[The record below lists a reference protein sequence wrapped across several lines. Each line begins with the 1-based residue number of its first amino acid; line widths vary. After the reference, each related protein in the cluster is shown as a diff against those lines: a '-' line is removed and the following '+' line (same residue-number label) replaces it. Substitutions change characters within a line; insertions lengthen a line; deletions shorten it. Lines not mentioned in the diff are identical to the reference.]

1 MKVRKNLE
9 AVFLAVA
16 FVAVPASFAAGKVQ
30 DMHAAKAAAIA
41 AAAAETH
48 VPVVVVTGH
57 RLSAAEKLAQN

>member
-16 FVAVPASFAAGKVQ
+16 FVAVPVSFAAEKVQ
-30 DMHAAKAAAIA
+30 DLHAAKAARIA
-41 AAAAETH
+41 AAAAEAN

-57 RLSAAEKLAQN
+57 RLSAAEKLALN